1 MNWRNVDPQ
10 AWLLCAK
17 WIADVMNH
25 TSEKSL
31 KWRPPLQV
39 LTGQTIDISILLCFL
54 FWDVVYVSRYN
65 DQQYKGQ
72 IGSQKSSEIRGRFV
86 GFAWS
91 VGHALTFKVL
101 TDDTKKVICRSRVRL
116 AKDGENNLKL
126 DVEAGAVPERIY
138 IRSKRDKEGDDVI
151 LPTID
156 LTNNPFDIDQTD
168 PEEGETEEGESTDP
182 MDDPPLSEQPVVE
195 TVEEDEDE
203 PERPTT
209 KESTK
214 FDTDFLRT
222 DNPTQP
228 SLPPEEM
235 IDRTFLMPPAEDGS
249 RVRAKIIQHINEH
262 KDELATHPE
271 VIRFKCLIDNKY
283 EEVIAYNDIIDYIEQ
298 DDTWDGVWKF
308 REILD
313 HKGPIKPSDKEYKG
327 SRFNLQVLWETGEI
341 TWEPLTMTQRD
352 GVYEADPVTV
362 AIYADKHKLIDT
374 PGWKLPGLRK
384 RAKTQKRLIR
394 FANQAKLHSFRTKPV
409 YMYGFLV
416 PRNHEQA
423 MEFDKNNGNTK
434 WKDAEDKELSQ
445 IDEYETFIDKGK
457 GY

>member
-1 MNWRNVDPQ
+1 
-10 AWLLCAK
+10 
-17 WIADVMNH
+17 
-25 TSEKSL
+25 
-31 KWRPPLQV
+31 
-39 LTGQTIDISILLCFL
+39 
-54 FWDVVYVSRYN
+54 
-65 DQQYKGQ
+65 
-72 IGSQKSSEIRGRFV
+72 
-86 GFAWS
+86 
-91 VGHALTFKVL
+91 
-101 TDDTKKVICRSRVRL
+101 
-116 AKDGENNLKL
+116 
-126 DVEAGAVPERIY
+126 
-138 IRSKRDKEGDDVI
+138 
-151 LPTID
+151 
-156 LTNNPFDIDQTD
+156 
-168 PEEGETEEGESTDP
+168 
-182 MDDPPLSEQPVVE
+182 MDDPPLSEQPVVK

-235 IDRTFLMPPAEDGS
+235 IDRTFLMPPEEDGS
-249 RVRAKIIQHINEH
+249 RVRAKIIQRVNEH

-271 VIRFKCLIDNKY
+271 VIRFKCLINNKY
-283 EEVIAYNDIIDYIEQ
+283 EEVVAYNDIVDYIEQ

-341 TWEPLTMTQRD
+341 TWEPLTTTQRD

-374 PGWKLPGLRK
+374 PGWKLPSLRK

-457 GY
+457 GYRPGPDYKKIRVHIIYAVKHDGRHKA